1 LLEFKKIE
9 LMKRKQ
15 MTNLIVNEVR
25 VMELADR
32 TRENLGEKSS
42 VSDSVFKPKQDAVS
56 LIGSFFS
63 LMRASKPFMFI
74 KSRVGEYTTQSQKV
88 KLIRVEPEIGESK
101 LKNLADVCYRSDK
114 SVFINLPHARELPQK
129 NKAIAWK
136 IKRALDWLAASVIL
150 TILSPVMVALAAI
163 ISSTSSGSIFFYQWR
178 IGESGKLF
186 RIIKFRTMITDA
198 DKLHHLVMSGQTGL
212 HKCEDDPRIT
222 TVGRWMRK
230 YSLDELPQLFNVP
243 RGEMSL
249 VGPRPWALYD
259 ALRIN
264 GDRKRRLNSLPGVTE
279 AWQVSARSTML
290 DLDAVTDCD
299 LSYLRNWTLWSDLK
313 ILLMTVPK
321 VLSGFGA
328 F

>member
-1 LLEFKKIE
+1 
-9 LMKRKQ
+9 
-15 MTNLIVNEVR
+15 MTSFIVSKVQIK
-25 VMELADR
+25 ELADHPKLISYMSDLTFKFKQIKISIDLYTLLSIYKSTMINQR
-32 TRENLGEKSS
+32 SVENS
-42 VSDSVFKPKQDAVS
+42 
-56 LIGSFFS
+56 
-63 LMRASKPFMFI
+63 
-74 KSRVGEYTTQSQKV
+74 QSTV
-88 KLIRVEPEIGESK
+88 KLIRVEPDFGEAE
-101 LKNLADVCYRSDK
+101 LKNLADVCFRSEK
-114 SVFINLPHARELPQK
+114 AVFLNLPHADELPQS
-129 NKAIAWK
+129 NNPITWN
-136 IKRALDWLAASVIL
+136 IKRALDWLAAFAIL
-150 TILSPVMVALAAI
+150 LILSPVMISLAAI
-163 ISSTSSGSIFFYQWR
+163 IASSSSGSIFFHQWR

-222 TVGRWMRK
+222 NVGRWMRK
-230 YSLDELPQLFNVP
+230 YSLDELPQLFNVL

-264 GDRKRRLNSLPGVTE
+264 GDRKRRLNSLPGVTG

-299 LSYLRNWTLWSDLK
+299 LNYLRNWSLWSDLK

-328 F
+328 Y

>member
-1 LLEFKKIE
+1 MVRKEMTGLIINKMQVIE
-9 LMKRKQ
+9 LDNHSKKASHISNSIANPNQ
-15 MTNLIVNEVR
+15 IEASISSFFHDNLTLFKSFILSNISSAKYPNQSKVSLVR
-25 VMELADR
+25 V
-32 TRENLGEKSS
+32 N
-42 VSDSVFKPKQDAVS
+42 
-56 LIGSFFS
+56 
-63 LMRASKPFMFI
+63 
-74 KSRVGEYTTQSQKV
+74 
-88 KLIRVEPEIGESK
+88 PEIGEAK
-101 LKNLADVCYRSDK
+101 LKNLADVCYRSEK
-114 SVFINLPHARELPQK
+114 AVCLNLPIESKLPQRDK
-129 NKAIAWK
+129 PITW
-136 IKRALDWLAASVIL
+136 ILKRTLDWLAAFLIL
-150 TILSPVMVALAAI
+150 LILSPVMLSLAVVIA
-163 ISSTSSGSIFFYQWR
+163 STSSGSVFFHQWR
-178 IGESGKLF
+178 VGENGKLF

-222 TVGRWMRK
+222 NVGRWMRK
-230 YSLDELPQLFNVP
+230 YSLDELPQLFNVL

-264 GDRKRRLNSLPGVTE
+264 GDRKRRLNSLPGVTG

-299 LSYLRNWTLWSDLK
+299 LNYLHNWNLWSDLK

-328 F
+328 C

>member
-1 LLEFKKIE
+1 MTSVVVRKLQEIPITHSKETSYISN
-9 LMKRKQ
+9 LMFNSKQ
-15 MTNLIVNEVR
+15 I
-25 VMELADR
+25 AI
-32 TRENLGEKSS
+32 S
-42 VSDSVFKPKQDAVS
+42 VGTFACNQFSMFKPS
-56 LIGSFFS
+56 IL
-63 LMRASKPFMFI
+63 SKARSDNDLQTRLNI
-74 KSRVGEYTTQSQKV
+74 VT
-88 KLIRVEPEIGESK
+88 VEPEIGESQ
-101 LKNLADVCYRSDK
+101 LKNLADVCYRSGK
-114 SVFINLPHARELPQK
+114 NVFLNLPSANELPQTHK
-129 NKAIAWK
+129 PVTWIV
-136 IKRALDWLAASVIL
+136 KRTLDWLAALFIL
-150 TILSPVMVALAAI
+150 LILSPVMFALAVI
-163 ISSTSSGSIFFYQWR
+163 IATTSSGSVFFHQWR
-178 IGESGKLF
+178 VGEGGNLF

-222 TVGRWMRK
+222 NVGRWMRK
-230 YSLDELPQLFNVP
+230 YSLDELPQLFNVL

-264 GDRKRRLNSLPGVTE
+264 GDRKRRLNSLPGVTG

-313 ILLMTVPK
+313 ILLMTFPK

-328 F
+328 Y

>member
-1 LLEFKKIE
+1 
-9 LMKRKQ
+9 
-15 MTNLIVNEVR
+15 MTGLIVRKPQVIQIDHQTEISSISNSMFNTKQIEIT
-25 VMELADR
+25 LITLGSLFR
-32 TRENLGEKSS
+32 TQLSMFMCLILSNTRFGKYSQTKLNL
-42 VSDSVFKPKQDAVS
+42 
-56 LIGSFFS
+56 
-63 LMRASKPFMFI
+63 
-74 KSRVGEYTTQSQKV
+74 V
-88 KLIRVEPEIGESK
+88 KVEPEIGEAK
-101 LKNLADVCYRSDK
+101 LKNLADVCYRSEK
-114 SVFINLPHARELPQK
+114 SVLLNLPYANELPQI
-129 NKAIAWK
+129 NKPITW
-136 IKRALDWLAASVIL
+136 IVKRALDWLASLFIL
-150 TILSPVMVALAAI
+150 LILSPVMFALAVI
-163 ISSTSSGSIFFYQWR
+163 IATTSSGPIFFHQWR
-178 IGESGKLF
+178 VGEGGKLF

-222 TVGRWMRK
+222 NVGRWMRK
-230 YSLDELPQLFNVP
+230 YSLDELPQLFNVL

-264 GDRKRRLNSLPGVTE
+264 GDRKRRLNSLPGVTG

-299 LSYLRNWTLWSDLK
+299 LSYLHSWTLWSDLK

-328 F
+328 Y

>member
-1 LLEFKKIE
+1 
-9 LMKRKQ
+9 

-25 VMELADR
+25 VMELADC
-32 TRENLGEKSS
+32 TRENFGEKFPASNS
-42 VSDSVFKPKQDAVS
+42 MFKLKQNVVSQ
-56 LIGSFFS
+56 IGSFFL

-74 KSRVGEYTTQSQKV
+74 KSRVGEYITQFQKV
-88 KLIRVEPEIGESK
+88 NLIRVEPEIGESK
-101 LKNLADVCYRSDK
+101 LKNLADVYHRSEK
-114 SVFINLPHARELPQK
+114 SVFLNLPHDHELPQK
-129 NKAIAWK
+129 NKAIAWTV
-136 IKRALDWLAASVIL
+136 KRTLDWLAALLIL
-150 TILSPVMVALAAI
+150 IILSPVMITLAVI
-163 ISSTSSGSIFFYQWR
+163 IANTSVGSIFFYQWR

-230 YSLDELPQLFNVP
+230 YSLDELPQLLNVL

-264 GDRKRRLNSLPGVTE
+264 GDRKRRLNSLPGVTG

-299 LSYLRNWTLWSDLK
+299 LSYLHNWTLWSDLK

>member
-1 LLEFKKIE
+1 
-9 LMKRKQ
+9 
-15 MTNLIVNEVR
+15 MTNLIVNKVR
-25 VMELADR
+25 VIELADR
-32 TRENLGEKSS
+32 TREDVGEEFP
-42 VSDSVFKPKQDAVS
+42 VSDSTVKLKQDAVS
-56 LIGSFFS
+56 SIDSFLL
-63 LMRASKPFMFI
+63 LMRASKPFIFI
-74 KSRVGEYTTQSQKV
+74 KSQIGEYINQFQKI

-101 LKNLADVCYRSDK
+101 LKNLADVCHRSEK
-114 SVFINLPHARELPQK
+114 SVFINLPPAHELPQK
-129 NKAIAWK
+129 NRAMSWTL
-136 IKRALDWLAASVIL
+136 KRALDWLAALLIL
-150 TILSPVMVALAAI
+150 MILSPVMMALAAI
-163 ISSTSSGSIFFYQWR
+163 ISTTSAGSIFFYQWR

-222 TVGRWMRK
+222 RVGRWMRK
-230 YSLDELPQLFNVP
+230 YSLDELPQLFNVL

-259 ALRIN
+259 ALRIK
-264 GDRKRRLNSLPGVTE
+264 GDRKRRLNSLPGVTG

-299 LSYLRNWTLWSDLK
+299 LSYLHNWTLWSDLK